1 VTFDFFLTGT
11 TAFQGEVRTRRCLF
25 VKQKQKTKA
34 IRIKENEKVTRIEPA
49 AKNVKAEVTPTPKG
63 GISLSMELAIDE
75 ELDD

>member
-1 VTFDFFLTGT
+1 M
-11 TAFQGEVRTRRCLF
+11 
-25 VKQKQKTKA
+25 KKKPKTKA
-34 IRIKENEKVTRIEPA
+34 IRIKESEKVTRIEPA